1 MAFDLK
7 DSPFPLGDTHEQIR
21 QNPKTCS
28 TCLNL
33 YPGSAYSAVPRQ
45 GIWFHEGSAAN
56 AKRAAEHEDIGEAP
70 AWAGKYRID
79 FASWEVQ
86 AYLTD
91 IRDSAV
97 RGCVSCLL
105 LQEAVTKL
113 SKGNL
118 KFDDPALLLNVV
130 FCKGNV
136 LDIYVSR
143 GNPAEEQDG
152 DFFSPWETEDV
163 QEFVAAYQLYT
174 LPGAPC
180 PWTTIGSVVSLEKPQ
195 MNLPAVR
202 GGPTRHI
209 APDPSSDAC
218 FDTIKGWINTCKM
231 THKICT
237 EADSTVQS
245 LPKRV
250 IVVGND
256 SNDDIHLFEHD
267 DSTQRINEPYI
278 ALSHCWGLSQH
289 LVSKKSTIDGWKR
302 NIPHNALPP
311 TFQDAVSITRKLGIR
326 YVWIDSLCIVQ
337 DDKNDWEIEAA
348 KMASI
353 YDGADLV
360 LAATGS
366 IDGDGGCLFPRTP
379 YITIFGTGP
388 TGKPFETYGRE
399 TSDHGMFGWSG
410 SPEISKRSWNP
421 VSGVQGGE
429 EELAHYPLL
438 SRAWCFQERLLAT
451 RILHFTKTEAVFDCL
466 TCMECECGALTQH
479 QDDPLVP
486 PRRIIK
492 TGHKYVDGTS
502 SLAHS
507 ASPPTAPLP
516 TFRETKDFAQHH
528 ELWRD
533 LVVQYSQKRIT
544 RQTDGLPAVAGLATK
559 WSNNLTGRY
568 LAGIWEWDLLDSLR
582 WIPDEKDS
590 GEDPQ
595 YIAPSWSWLSAQRGV
610 TWGLES
616 FDDPTY
622 YVDIDYTRTKCHLSG
637 LNPFGEVRSGYIF
650 LIGCI
655 MPVSFSFIG
664 DGVFLQKTGHDRKKP
679 FDRPDSLARLRK
691 LATPD
696 LFCLR
701 FCTKE
706 SASAGDGDDCA
717 MIVVKADQTDLARQ
731 PKDVRESKH
740 VYQRL
745 GFVKNYLTREWR
757 HAEDSEKVDMYLI

>member
-1 MAFDLK
+1 M
-7 DSPFPLGDTHEQIR
+7 
-21 QNPKTCS
+21 
-28 TCLNL
+28 
-33 YPGSAYSAVPRQ
+33 
-45 GIWFHEGSAAN
+45 
-56 AKRAAEHEDIGEAP
+56 
-70 AWAGKYRID
+70 
-79 FASWEVQ
+79 
-86 AYLTD
+86 
-91 IRDSAV
+91 
-97 RGCVSCLL
+97 SCLL
-105 LQEAVTKL
+105 LKEAVTKL
-113 SKGNL
+113 SKGDL

-130 FCKGNV
+130 FCRVNV
-136 LDIYVSR
+136 LNIYVSR
-143 GNPAEEQDG
+143 GNPTEEQDG

-174 LPGAPC
+174 LPGKFWYLCSGLGSKLIIPGAPC
-180 PWTTIGSVVSLEKPQ
+180 PWTTIGSVVSLERPQ

-218 FDTIKGWINTCKM
+218 FDTIKGWINTCRT
-231 THKICT
+231 THKICI
-237 EADSTVQS
+237 EADSKRVQS
-245 LPKRV
+245 LPKRA
-250 IVVGND
+250 IIVGND

-267 DSTQRINEPYI
+267 DSTERINEPYI

-289 LVSKKSTIDGWKR
+289 LVSTKSNIEGWKR
-302 NIPHNALPP
+302 NIPYNALPS
-311 TFQDAVSITRKLGIR
+311 TFQDAVSITRRLGIR

-366 IDGDGGCLFPRTP
+366 IDGDGGCLFPRNP
-379 YITIFGTGP
+379 YITISGTGP
-388 TGKPFETYGRE
+388 TGEPFEIYGRE
-399 TSDHGMFGWSG
+399 TSEHSMFGWSG
-410 SPEISKRSWNP
+410 SLEISKRSWNP

-492 TGHKYVDGTS
+492 TGHKYVDGKS
-502 SLAHS
+502 SMENSTPLS
-507 ASPPTAPLP
+507 SIEPLP
-516 TFRETKDFAQHH
+516 TSGETKDFAQHH

-533 LVVQYSQKRIT
+533 LIVQYSQKRIT
-544 RQTDGLPAVAGLATK
+544 RKTDGLPAVAGLATK

-568 LAGIWEWDLLDSLR
+568 LAGIWELDLLDSLR

-610 TWGLES
+610 TWGLQS
-616 FDDPTY
+616 FDDPKY
-622 YVDIDYTRTKCHLSG
+622 YVDIDYKRTKCHLSG
-637 LNPFGEVRSGYIF
+637 LNPFGEVHSGYIF
-650 LIGCI
+650 LTGRI

-664 DGVFLQKTGHDRKKP
+664 DGVFLQKAATIRRSLLTGP
-679 FDRPDSLARLRK
+679 IALQNSESLPLRTSSVSYSAPRRARL
-691 LATPD
+691 LVM
-696 LFCLR
+696 
-701 FCTKE
+701 
-706 SASAGDGDDCA
+706 G
-717 MIVVKADQTDLARQ
+717 MIAR
-731 PKDVRESKH
+731 
-740 VYQRL
+740 
-745 GFVKNYLTREWR
+745 
-757 HAEDSEKVDMYLI
+757 